1 MTSNLVSTNPDFF
14 PKKLSCLIFEQIK
27 DCHKKSTLSRHL
39 FVSSHFTT
47 EVRFEKK
54 TPQNLVKLFWK
65 SLIQDSL
72 FDIMNLL

>member
-14 PKKLSCLIFEQIK
+14 PKKLSCFIFEQIK

-54 TPQNLVKLFWK
+54 KTAKFRETFLEVVDTGFVV
-65 SLIQDSL
+65 
-72 FDIMNLL
+72 